1 MIRDDNWVHY
11 QGACYYII
19 AEKDKVFKPEKYG
32 FTELYKTEKY
42 DYEYCIVF
50 DITNDELRVRRL
62 SINSHAKKMPKFL
75 GIFPEIDYKYD
86 IDELECYDF
95 KYVYPCVYDSPD
107 NKFDYTGT
115 ILMGIN
121 RFSKYI
127 YDGYTPFCYHND
139 LVCITFEHG
148 NVVKTVSYNDVAE
161 KVRALLNAE
170 VEKEEH
176 KHITL
181 SQKERKEIMR
191 TWELKFFQRK
201 NVENLIKKNLPEE
214 YAAMMWWYKQD
225 NK

>member
-1 MIRDDNWVHY
+1 MISDNNYVEY
-11 QGACYYII
+11 QDRCYYII
-19 AEKDKVFKPEKYG
+19 AENDKVFKPEKYG
-32 FTELYKTEKY
+32 FSNLYKTVEYY
-42 DYEYCIVF
+42 DEYFIVF
-50 DITNDELRVRRL
+50 YIKNNELRVRRL
-62 SINSHAKKMPKFL
+62 SINSHTNKMPMFL
-75 GIFPEIDYKYD
+75 GIFPETNYKYD
-86 IDELECYDF
+86 INELESAEF
-95 KYVYPCVYDSPD
+95 KYVYPCAYYSPD

-115 ILMGIN
+115 ILLGIN
-121 RFSKYI
+121 KFSKYI

-139 LVCITFEHG
+139 LVCLTFKHG
-148 NVVKTVSYNDVAE
+148 NVVKTVSYNDIGE

-176 KHITL
+176 KYITL

-214 YAAMMWWYKQD
+214 YATMMWWYKQD